1 MIIQEVMDIVF
12 ILEVIRNHAEIFKKD
27 LAVMQID
34 ANLVIKNYE
43 NFIFLLFIL
52 KSFIILFLIIVKKNN
67 LIKK

>member
-12 ILEVIRNHAEIFKKD
+12 ILDVIRNHAEIFKKD

-52 KSFIILFLIIVKKNN
+52 KSFIILFLIIYDG
-67 LIKK
+67 LR

>member
-1 MIIQEVMDIVF
+1 MDIVF

-52 KSFIILFLIIVKKNN
+52 KSFIILFLII
-67 LIKK
+67 